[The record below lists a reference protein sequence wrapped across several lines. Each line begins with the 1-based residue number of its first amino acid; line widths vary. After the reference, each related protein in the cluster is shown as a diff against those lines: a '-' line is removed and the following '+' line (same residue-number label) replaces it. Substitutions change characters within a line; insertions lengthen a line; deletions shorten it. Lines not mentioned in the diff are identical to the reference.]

1 MLKIIHNPRCR
12 KSREALKILIEK
24 KLNPVIVE
32 YLKQNL
38 SKTQIKEIISL
49 LNQEDL
55 NKVIRKNESIYKE
68 KYREKK
74 ISESELIN
82 AIFENP
88 ILLERPIV
96 IKGNR
101 AIIGRPPEK
110 ILDLFK

>member
-24 KLNPVIVE
+24 KLNPVIIE

-38 SKTQIKEIISL
+38 NKTQIKEIISL
-49 LNQEDL
+49 LKQEDL
-55 NKVIRKNESIYKE
+55 NKIIRKNESIYKE
-68 KYREKK
+68 RYREKK
-74 ISESELIN
+74 FSEPELIN